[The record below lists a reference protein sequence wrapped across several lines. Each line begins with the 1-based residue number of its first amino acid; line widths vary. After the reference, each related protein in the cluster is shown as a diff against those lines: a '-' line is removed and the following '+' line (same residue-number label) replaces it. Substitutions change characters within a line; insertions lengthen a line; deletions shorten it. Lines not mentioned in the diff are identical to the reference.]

1 MSGPHA
7 FAVEEPTM
15 KMPVRTLLAL
25 ALGLAAAS
33 AGAATIKIATV
44 APDGTAWMREMRSA
58 GEAIK
63 AKTDGRVEIKYYPGG
78 VMGDD
83 ATVLRKIKIGQLQG
97 GAFTGGEASIITKD
111 AQVYSLPFLFR
122 SEEEID
128 KVRARLDPL
137 LKQEFAKAGFE
148 LLGVSGGGFAY
159 LMSTRELKA
168 RDDLKSAKVWVP
180 QGDAIADATFKAAG
194 VTPIPL
200 PLSDVYTSL
209 QTGLIDTAANTTA
222 GAIAFQWH
230 TKIKYVADLPVIYT
244 VGELAVD
251 KKAFDK
257 LSPEDQKVVQDEIA
271 AAFAQIDKQARADNT
286 SARAALEKEGIRFI
300 EPSEADRKS
309 WEAVGADVKKQLA
322 AGNALSPEMQQAM
335 EAALA
340 KASGSQ

>member
-1 MSGPHA
+1 MNILSKT
-7 FAVEEPTM
+7 V
-15 KMPVRTLLAL
+15 LAL
-25 ALGLAAAS
+25 SLSFAAIGAD
-33 AGAATIKIATV
+33 AATLKIATM
-44 APDGTAWMREMRSA
+44 APDGTSWMKEMRA
-58 GEAIK
+58 GADAIK
-63 AKTDGRVEIKYYPGG
+63 AKTDGRVELKFYPGG
-78 VMGDD
+78 VMGDS

-97 GAFTGGEASIITKD
+97 GAFTGGEASVITKD
-111 AQVYSLPFLFR
+111 AQAYTVPFLFR
-122 SEEEID
+122 SQEEVD
-128 KVRARLDPL
+128 QVRAKVDPL
-137 LKQEFAKAGFE
+137 LREQFRKAGFE
-148 LLGVSGGGFAY
+148 LLGISGGGFAY

-271 AAFAQIDKQARADNT
+271 TAFAQIDKQARADNT

-300 EPSEADRKS
+300 EPSAADRKT